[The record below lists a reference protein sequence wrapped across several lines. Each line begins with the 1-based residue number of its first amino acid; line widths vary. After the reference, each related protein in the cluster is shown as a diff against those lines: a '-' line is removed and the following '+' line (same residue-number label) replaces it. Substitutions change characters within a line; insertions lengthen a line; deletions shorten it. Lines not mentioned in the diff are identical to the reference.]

1 MKKLL
6 FICIFTLVSAFGS
19 PLLLAA
25 EGKLLHGQNTI
36 DNIDTDTRDLVIGDQ
51 VYGTADNVLVHSEF
65 VKDDYFSRLR
75 VGMKVRFTYRY
86 YREIRKKIINEIWVL
101 RN

>member
-1 MKKLL
+1 MKKLF
-6 FICIFTLVSAFGS
+6 FICIFTLVSALGCS
-19 PLLLAA
+19 LLLAA
-25 EGKLLHGQNTI
+25 ESELLHGENIIDDI
-36 DNIDTDTRDLVIGDQ
+36 DNEFRELVIGDQ
-51 VYGTADNVLVHSEF
+51 VYAVSDNVLVHSEF